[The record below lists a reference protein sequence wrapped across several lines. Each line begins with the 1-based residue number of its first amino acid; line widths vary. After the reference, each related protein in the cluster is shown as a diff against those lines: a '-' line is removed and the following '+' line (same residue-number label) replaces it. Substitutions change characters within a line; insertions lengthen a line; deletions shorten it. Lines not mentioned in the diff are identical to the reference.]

1 MKKYTVT
8 FLLDKKNLWFEKQIR
23 TYKFKNSNKYVFSI
37 SKNYKKIKKQNIVF
51 PISYTKI
58 LSKKFLSNHEHV
70 LIPHPSKLPKDK
82 GFAPIQNQILKKQ
95 NKFFISLIKAVE
107 KVDEGPICIQ
117 NHFNINKTD
126 LSIDIRRKQ
135 GKAYLKIIEDFLNI
149 YPKVNF
155 KAQIGKGNF
164 NKKRTPNDSEI
175 SINKTIKA
183 QFDKIRIC
191 DNELYPAYFFLK
203 KKKFIIKIYKK

>member
-1 MKKYTVT
+1 MKKYKVT
-8 FLLDKKNLWFEKQIR
+8 FLLDKKNLWFEKQLR
-23 TYKFKNSNKYVFSI
+23 NYKFKNRNKYVFSI
-37 SKNYKKIKKQNIVF
+37 SKDYRKIKKQNIVF
-51 PISYTKI
+51 PISYTRI
-58 LSKKFLSNHEHV
+58 LPKKFLTNHEYV

-82 GFAPIQNQILKKQ
+82 GFAPIQNQILKKER
-95 NKFFISLIKAVE
+95 KIFISLIKAVE

-117 NHFNINKTD
+117 NYFDIDKTD

-175 SINKTIKA
+175 NANKSIKA

-191 DNELYPAYFFLK
+191 DNEAYPAFFFLN

>member
-23 TYKFKNSNKYVFSI
+23 IYKFKNKNKYVFSI
-37 SKNYKKIKKQNIVF
+37 SKNFKKIKKQNIVF

-58 LSKKFLSNHEHV
+58 LPKKFLSNHDLV

-126 LSIDIRRKQ
+126 LSVDIRRKQ
-135 GKAYLKIIEDFLNI
+135 GEAYLKIIEDFLNI

-155 KAQIGKGNF
+155 KTQIGKGNF